1 MGQDF
6 MHHSNLASLLIY
18 SYLGVMHWP
27 VDFLGVL
34 SVYIV
39 GNTRHGTWGMGL
51 GNNRRDDYEG
61 VEKRS
66 FWGPRKKKGG
76 GRFHLE
82 ENSPER
88 LDLWLYIYKLGRSK
102 KEKKRTLKIFHTFTW
117 DRNSSPENSYN
128 QRRR

>member
-1 MGQDF
+1 
-6 MHHSNLASLLIY
+6 MHQSNLASLLIY

-39 GNTRHGTWGMGL
+39 GNTLHGTWGMGL

-66 FWGPRKKKGG
+66 FWGPRKKKRG

-88 LDLWLYIYKLGRSK
+88 GCTY
-102 KEKKRTLKIFHTFTW
+102 T
-117 DRNSSPENSYN
+117 N
-128 QRRR
+128 